1 MTVLDANQYADPMLV
16 LERKQEQQLKKV
28 AACGDC
34 IHVKMIFQGQPRCTV
49 RFQTFGYR
57 CTNYEK
63 VDKHD

>member
-1 MTVLDANQYADPMLV
+1 MTLDASQFKDPMIV
-16 LERKQEQQLKKV
+16 LQQKQEAQLRKV

-49 RFQTFGYR
+49 KWQTFGYR

-63 VDKHD
+63 VDKND

>member
-1 MTVLDANQYADPMLV
+1 MTLDASQFKDPMLV
-16 LERKQEQQLKKV
+16 LERKQEAQLRKV

-49 RFQTFGYR
+49 KWQTFGYR

>member
-49 RFQTFGYR
+49 KWQTFGFR
-57 CTNYEK
+57 CTFYEK
-63 VDKHD
+63 ADK

>member
-1 MTVLDANQYADPMLV
+1 MTLDSHLYGNPETI

-49 RFQTFGYR
+49 KWQTFGYR

>member
-1 MTVLDANQYADPMLV
+1 MTLDANQFKDPMIV
-16 LERKQEQQLKKV
+16 LQQKQEAQLRKV

-57 CTNYEK
+57 CSQYTKAEK
-63 VDKHD
+63 